1 MVIAYSLIE
10 ELGSRRTSTF
20 LALLETPD
28 LSLAPQDRAV
38 LASFID
44 RLAEQFGTEHAAVR
58 QLRAVAPGSADECPE
73 P

>member
-1 MVIAYSLIE
+1 MIE

-28 LSLAPQDRAV
+28 LSLAPQDRAA
-38 LASFID
+38 LSSFID
-44 RLAEQFGTEHAAVR
+44 RLAQQFGPEHVAVR
-58 QLRAVAPGSADECPE
+58 QLRAVAPVSTDECPE